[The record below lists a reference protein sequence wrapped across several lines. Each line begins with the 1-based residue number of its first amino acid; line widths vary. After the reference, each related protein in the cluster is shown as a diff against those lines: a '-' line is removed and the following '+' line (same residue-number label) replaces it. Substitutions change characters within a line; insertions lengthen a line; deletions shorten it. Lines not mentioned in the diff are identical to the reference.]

1 MVYEIEF
8 LANAVEYDC
17 TVDAA
22 SGTVLKFDQDSVSPT
37 PAAQSGDIGE
47 AAAKK
52 AALAYAAVTEA
63 DASQLSCKRDTE
75 DGRLVYEIEFRVGA
89 VEYDCTVDAASGTVL
104 KFDKD

>member
-1 MVYEIEF
+1 MKKTLCII
-8 LANAVEYDC
+8 LALVLAVAFSACAQKE
-17 TVDAA
+17 V
-22 SGTVLKFDQDSVSPT
+22 V
-37 PAAQSGDIGE
+37 PAAQVGDIGE

-52 AALAYAAVTEA
+52 AALAYAAVAEA
-63 DASQLSCKRDTE
+63 DASWLSCKRDTE